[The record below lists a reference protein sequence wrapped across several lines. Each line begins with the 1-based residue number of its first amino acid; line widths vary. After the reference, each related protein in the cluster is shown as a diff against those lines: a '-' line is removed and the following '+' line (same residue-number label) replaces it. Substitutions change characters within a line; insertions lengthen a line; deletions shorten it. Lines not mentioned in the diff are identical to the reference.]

1 MRMATPL
8 SDRRPA
14 PPLELRPAKPVI
26 RPVEPAD
33 LAGLCRLYRQLHV
46 VRGTS
51 VPPFASPAKIRAWLK
66 QIEGG
71 GHLLVATAGPLV
83 AGALALKTFDNPMH
97 RHAGEIGWVAVDVN
111 WQGRGV
117 GSQLVEA
124 ALDLA
129 DKWLRLA
136 RVELLVRADNPAA
149 QALYHKY
156 GFVEEGRLRGY
167 AFRDGA
173 YADVVAMARLR
184 GSLRLSVHSTTALA
198 AGAERLTL

>member
-1 MRMATPL
+1 MV
-8 SDRRPA
+8 RPA
-14 PPLELRPAKPVI
+14 
-26 RPVEPAD
+26 EPTD
-33 LAGLCRLYRQLHV
+33 LARLCRLYQQLHV

-51 VPPFASPAKIRAWLK
+51 APPFASPAKIRAWLK

-71 GHLLVATAGPLV
+71 GHLLVAAAGPV
-83 AGALALKTFDNPMH
+83 VSGALALKTFGDPMR
-97 RHAGEIGWVAVDVN
+97 RHTGEIGWVAVDVN

-117 GSQLVEA
+117 GSLLVEA

-129 DKWLRLA
+129 DNWLRLA

-156 GFVEEGRLRGY
+156 DFVEEGRLRGY
-167 AFRDGA
+167 AFRDGG

-184 GSLRLSVHSTTALA
+184 EPLR
-198 AGAERLTL
+198 